1 MSGYDGHSYRGFA
14 NRALFNADIS
24 RWDTSAVKSMK
35 KMFYQAS
42 QFNQPIS
49 DWDVSKVTNMEWMFF
64 KPLRMIKTWK
74 SDVHVTSMF
83 SMFSQAIVY
92 SKNLSKWDTSKVAD
106 SEYMFSGA
114 TAFKQN
120 LCARAPMAAKLV
132 CSRYEADSRRSVA
145 HFC

>member
-1 MSGYDGHSYRGFA
+1 MTWASTKNYGTMRYWNTSLVTDMSGYDGHSYRGFA

-64 KPLRMIKTWK
+64 QAFAYDQNMK
-74 SDVHVTSMF
+74 SGMCLT
-83 SMFSQAIVY
+83 
-92 SKNLSKWDTSKVAD
+92 
-106 SEYMFSGA
+106 
-114 TAFKQN
+114 
-120 LCARAPMAAKLV
+120 
-132 CSRYEADSRRSVA
+132 
-145 HFC
+145 